1 MRLYGEYSD
10 RGGEERGDCDAYGVR
25 GRSGMWM
32 VKSSIVY
39 GRGE

>member
-1 MRLYGEYSD
+1 MNIVI
-10 RGGEERGDCDAYGVR
+10 EEGKRGDCDAYGVR